1 MDSGSATHMINL
13 SAPLQAAAKALAA
26 PVTEALTSSLPRDA
40 ATKADSFAHAAR
52 KAAADAAAA
61 QPAPA
66 VAQTKATL
74 APQAKAATDPAAAT
88 QEAADRFLTLLVTQ
102 LRNQDPLNPLDNAQ
116 VTTQL
121 AQLSTVTGINRI
133 NETLVALAQ
142 AQSADRTLQAAALVG
157 HDVTI
162 DGNAIALSDG
172 EASGGFD
179 LASAATQVSVTIS
192 DAAGNPVRTLTLGAQ
207 AAGGG
212 RFAWDGK
219 TDAGATAAPGRYT
232 FSVTATNAQGV
243 VAATTSTLARVT
255 GVVAGAD
262 GPRLLLGSLGEVAID
277 AVRAFN

>member
-1 MDSGSATHMINL
+1 MINL

-219 TDAGATAAPGRYT
+219 TDAGAAAAPGRYT

>member
-1 MDSGSATHMINL
+1 MINL

-52 KAAADAAAA
+52 QAAAQAAAA
-61 QPAPA
+61 QPAPPGAQAKAA
-66 VAQTKATL
+66 VV
-74 APQAKAATDPAAAT
+74 PQAKAATDPAAAT

-162 DGNAIALSDG
+162 DGNAIALADG

-192 DAAGNPVRTLTLGAQ
+192 DAAGNPVRTLTLGPQ
-207 AAGGG
+207 TAGGG

-219 TDAGATAAPGRYT
+219 TDTGAAAAPGRYT
-232 FSVTATNAQGV
+232 FSVTATNAQGA